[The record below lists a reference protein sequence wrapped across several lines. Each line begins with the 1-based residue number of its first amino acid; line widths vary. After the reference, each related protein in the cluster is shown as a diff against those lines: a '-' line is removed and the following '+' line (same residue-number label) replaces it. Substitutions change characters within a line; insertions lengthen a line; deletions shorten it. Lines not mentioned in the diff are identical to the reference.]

1 MFEIKK
7 LSSSKVFKTVV
18 IATGYEN
25 PLSDLSCVS
34 SKLQDL
40 HCAQQE
46 EVLFDLLCTNGD
58 EWNRFVAI
66 LYDGENLLRSTFHV
80 VSESEIEAEV
90 LQSQKTFFSAHP
102 ELLANSVLF

>member
-7 LSSSKVFKTVV
+7 LNMSKGFKTVV

-25 PLSDLSCVS
+25 PLSSLSDISIRLQDLSCT
-34 SKLQDL
+34 
-40 HCAQQE
+40 QQE
-46 EVLFDLLCTNGD
+46 EVLFDLLCTNGN

-66 LYDGENLLRSTFHV
+66 QYDGKNLLRSTFHV

-90 LQSQKTFFSAHP
+90 LQSQRVYFKSHP
-102 ELLANSVLF
+102 ELLTNSVNF